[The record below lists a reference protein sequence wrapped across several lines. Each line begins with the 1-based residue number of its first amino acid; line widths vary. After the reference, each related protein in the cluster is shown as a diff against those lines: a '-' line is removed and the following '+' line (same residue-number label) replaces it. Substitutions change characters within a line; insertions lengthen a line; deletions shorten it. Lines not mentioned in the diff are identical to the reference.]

1 MRIVFTVLFY
11 LLGYQVS
18 LSASPLIIDPN
29 ICSSEENKD
38 SSCELH
44 CISKGVESKFLN
56 IENFIYFNSLINDY
70 SSPKKK
76 FNLLFKIEPK
86 SNSPPKYLI

>member
-1 MRIVFTVLFY
+1 MGIVFTILFY
-11 LLGYQVS
+11 LLGFQAS
-18 LSASPLIIDPN
+18 LSASPIMVDPN
-29 ICSSEENKD
+29 ICSSEEKTD

-56 IENFIYFNSLINDY
+56 LENCIYFHSVINDY
-70 SSPKKK
+70 SLQTKK

-86 SNSPPKYLI
+86 SNSPPKYQI

>member
-1 MRIVFTVLFY
+1 MRVVFTILLY
-11 LLGYQVS
+11 LLGFQVS
-18 LSASPLIIDPN
+18 LSASPLIIDHN
-29 ICSSEENKD
+29 ICSSEEKTD

-56 IENFIYFNSLINDY
+56 FENFIYPLSLIKDY
-70 SSPKKK
+70 SFQIKK

-86 SNSPPKYLI
+86 SNAPPKYLI